1 MSERKNYDP
10 GLVKVGELF
19 MKKRMALGHP
29 YQTREGFID
38 RRSVELFSG
47 ETWISLRHLSNLEL
61 GKNWPSIVKLIIL
74 ASALEE
80 NPVDLFEEIVSIY
93 QKYK

>member
-47 ETWISLRHLSNLEL
+47 ET
-61 GKNWPSIVKLIIL
+61 
-74 ASALEE
+74 
-80 NPVDLFEEIVSIY
+80 
-93 QKYK
+93 

>member
-1 MSERKNYDP
+1 MHIYEVYHVRKKNYDP

-61 GKNWPSIVKLIIL
+61 GKIGL
-74 ASALEE
+74 
-80 NPVDLFEEIVSIY
+80 VS
-93 QKYK
+93 KN